1 MKVELQK
8 GIGLNNQIIEINKN
22 RITKSFKWVITI
34 IFASAMCL
42 KRRPLTY
49 NQDRIIDIQ
58 VDVHPEKWISP
69 FPSNFISTSRY
80 TSYNFLPFSLLL

>member
-8 GIGLNNQIIEINKN
+8 GIGLNNQIIIELNKQHN
-22 RITKSFKWVITI
+22 HKSFSGI
-34 IFASAMCL
+34 ILASAMCL

-49 NQDRIIDIQ
+49 NQDRVIDIQ
-58 VDVHPEKWISP
+58 VDAHPEKWTSP